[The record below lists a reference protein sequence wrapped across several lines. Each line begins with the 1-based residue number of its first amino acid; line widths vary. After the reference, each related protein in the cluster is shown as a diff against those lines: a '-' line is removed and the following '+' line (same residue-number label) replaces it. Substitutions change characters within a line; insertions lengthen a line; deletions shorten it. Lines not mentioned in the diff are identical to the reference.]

1 MLPQKFLRPNSF
13 FFICTSIAIG
23 FSVGTLANQSS
34 AMDEIDIE
42 RSGVSTKLTGEIL
55 LEAQDGGLMVRTTD
69 GNIWMLQPDEVKAK
83 KSIARPF
90 KGMKPDTAAK
100 QIISQ
105 LPKSTTP
112 YRFMKA
118 KNYAVVYNTT
128 PAFANWVKSLYL
140 RLNVGFKG
148 YWKNQGVELKE
159 SDVPL
164 CVIIFKSKKE
174 FDDYSI
180 ATLGSVQGS
189 ALAYYNMK
197 SNQVV
202 MYDLTGT
209 AQFSGRRVTSSQ
221 QINAIFQRPEAE
233 PMIATI
239 IHEAVH
245 QIAFNSGL
253 QKRFAPCPFWLN
265 EGLAMYFEVPDLKSK
280 RGWNAIG
287 QVNNMRLRQLR
298 KMLSGDQSNFFDAI
312 IQGDQKFREPEQILN
327 SYAEAW
333 AMTYFLMKRKPKELG
348 AYLKQLNA
356 SQLLSEP
363 DEEQRVALFEKHF
376 GKVAD
381 VKAECFRFILK

>member
-1 MLPQKFLRPNSF
+1 MPSPNSPRSNPYWCLTLGLVF
-13 FFICTSIAIG
+13 YTLSLLAIQ
-23 FSVGTLANQSS
+23 AN
-34 AMDEIDIE
+34 AMDEIDIL
-42 RSGVSTKLTGEIL
+42 RQGARTKLIGEVL
-55 LEAQDGGLMVRTTD
+55 LEAQDGGLMVRTID
-69 GNIWMLQPDEVKAK
+69 GNIWMLQPDEIKAK
-83 KSIARPF
+83 KTTVAKF
-90 KGMKPDTAAK
+90 KGMTPDSAAK
-100 QIISQ
+100 QLIPR

-112 YRFMKA
+112 YRMMKA
-118 KNYAVVYNTT
+118 RNYAIVYNTT
-128 PAFANWVKSLYL
+128 PTFANWVKSLYL
-140 RLNVGFKG
+140 RLNVGFKN
-148 YWKNQGVELKE
+148 YWKNQGVNLVE

-174 FDDYSI
+174 FDDYAV

-189 ALAYYNMK
+189 ALAYYNIK

-209 AQFSGRRVTSSQ
+209 AQYSGRGRVTSSQ

-245 QIAFNSGL
+245 QISFNSGL

-265 EGLAMYFEVPDLKSK
+265 EGMAMYFEVPDLKSK

-287 QVNNMRLRQLR
+287 QVNNMRLRQL
-298 KMLSGDQSNFFDAI
+298 KTMLSGDQSNFFDAI
-312 IQGDQKFREPEQILN
+312 IRGDQKFREPEQILN

-333 AMTYFLMKRKPKELG
+333 ALTYFLMKRKRKELN
-348 AYLKQLNA
+348 AYLRELNS

-363 DEEQRVALFEKHF
+363 SEKQRIELFEKHF
-376 GKVAD
+376 GQVAE
-381 VKAECFRFILK
+381 VKAECFQFVLN

>member
-1 MLPQKFLRPNSF
+1 ML
-13 FFICTSIAIG
+13 
-23 FSVGTLANQSS
+23 FSLCLCANQ
-34 AMDEIDIE
+34 ANAIDEIDIL
-42 RSGVSTKLTGEIL
+42 RNNVRAKLIGEVL

-69 GNIWMLQPDEVKAK
+69 GNIWMLQPDEIKARK
-83 KSIARPF
+83 TTGAKF
-90 KGMKPDTAAK
+90 KGMTPDSAAK
-100 QIISQ
+100 QLTSR

-112 YRFMKA
+112 YRMMKA
-118 KNYAVVYNTT
+118 KNYAIVYNTSPT
-128 PAFANWVKSLYL
+128 FANWVKSLYL
-140 RLNVGFKG
+140 RLNVGFKN
-148 YWKNQGVELKE
+148 YWKNQGVKLVE

-174 FDDYSI
+174 FDDYAI

-189 ALAYYNMK
+189 ALAYYNIK

-209 AQFSGRRVTSSQ
+209 AQYAGRGRVTSSQ

-245 QIAFNSGL
+245 QIAYNSGL

-265 EGLAMYFEVPDLKSK
+265 EGMAMYFEVPDLKSK

-287 QVNNMRLRQLR
+287 QVNKMRLRQL
-298 KMLSGDQSNFFDAI
+298 KTMLTGDRSNFFDAI
-312 IQGDQKFREPEQILN
+312 IRGDQKFREQEQILN

-333 AMTYFLMKRKPKELG
+333 ALTYFLMKRKQKELN
-348 AYLKQLNA
+348 AYLRELNTN
-356 SQLLSEP
+356 QLLSEP
-363 DEEQRVALFEKHF
+363 SEEQRIEIFERHF
-376 GKVAD
+376 GKVAT
-381 VKAECFRFILK
+381 VKAECFRFLLN